1 MKNKKTYFVHFTGN
15 MFESFCTFSSYC
27 RKTEEFFNFSFVN
40 GGRKNSWKEKFPYKS
55 TFEMWK
61 GTNGVLKFGEIFYHG
76 VPESDINA
84 MVFTHGKGRK
94 FRVVIKKDTFP
105 PKTQP

>member
-1 MKNKKTYFVHFTGN
+1 
-15 MFESFCTFSSYC
+15 
-27 RKTEEFFNFSFVN
+27 
-40 GGRKNSWKEKFPYKS
+40 
-55 TFEMWK
+55 MWK

-94 FRVVIKKDTFP
+94 FRIVINKDTFP